1 MVSKAKVII
10 AGVVVALSTAGLARA
25 EQLHAPPSA
34 GEVRTRTLTW
44 VASQK
49 GADKATLEQVGKVW
63 ALGAEKPS
71 TRELLS
77 KVVETFSIAHPETG
91 KFVSACALMRA
102 PLLPPK
108 PIVLDG
114 DGIDKFYAANMGLYY
129 GRYLTQRKMFDE
141 ALRVLDKVDIAQT
154 VDPASYLFFKAC
166 CEHQLLL
173 KDDGLKTI
181 GALLRNTE
189 AVPARY
195 STVAT
200 LMEVE
205 LKGLQLDSL
214 NAASRLMKDSER
226 RLDLARGGRKVQKVQ
241 DEIVTI
247 LDDIIEKMEQSG
259 GS

>member
-10 AGVVVALSTAGLARA
+10 AGVVVALSTAGLAQA
-25 EQLHAPPSA
+25 EQLHAPPTA

-44 VASQK
+44 VAGQK
-49 GADKATLEQVGKVW
+49 GIDKATLERAGKVW
-63 ALGAEKPS
+63 ALGEEKLS
-71 TRELLS
+71 TRELFA
-77 KVVETFSIAHPETG
+77 KVVETFTIADPKSRT
-91 KFVSACALMRA
+91 FVGSCALMRA

-108 PIVLDG
+108 PTALEG
-114 DGIDKFYAANMGLYY
+114 DGVDKFYAANMGLYY
-129 GRYLTQRKMFDE
+129 GRYLAQRKMFDE
-141 ALRVLDKVDIAQT
+141 ALRVFRKVDVAQS

-173 KDDGLKTI
+173 KEDGLKTI
-181 GALLRNTE
+181 GTLLRNTE
-189 AVPARY
+189 GVPARY

-247 LDDIIEKMEQSG
+247 LDDIIEKLEQQG
-259 GS
+259 GT